1 MSETMRQ
8 TMSQKSNRS
17 LQSILTRRLTLTVG
31 IFWLAGSVL
40 AAFSMYHEMQEAFD
54 NSLVTTAYRYAP
66 LIDDYLDGHL
76 GGSPEE
82 ILPSP
87 AKGEILTDDH
97 GDGDGD
103 EDIGEDYLMYHVR
116 DGDGRLLL
124 RSYNAQERPFS
135 APLIE
140 GFYNEEDLRIY
151 TAMLHG
157 GEMAIQ
163 VAEPLEHR
171 REALFESVMAQFL
184 PIALLIPAVIIG
196 VILALKRGLSPVRS
210 VRNAIEER
218 GDGNLQPI
226 EQGDAPE
233 EISTII
239 TAVNRLME
247 KLGAALS
254 AERIFTAHSA
264 HELRTPIAAALAQT
278 QRLVE
283 ELPEGHES
291 RKRAIQCEEALKR
304 LSRLAEKLLQ
314 LARAESSGGFSP
326 TGHNQKLGPTLKL
339 VIEDLKR
346 AGLGKADAGD
356 GVDDG
361 ADIRF
366 DADNLATLS
375 ANIDLDAF
383 AICMRNLIENALKY
397 GGDDSPVEIAVL
409 EGHIV
414 QVSNGGT
421 PVSPEDLG
429 QLTTRFKRSSTKAG
443 GSGLGLAIV
452 EAIAANTK
460 AALKLYSPRPGH
472 ADGFMAELRLHRS

>member
-1 MSETMRQ
+1 MSKSMRQ
-8 TMSQKSNRS
+8 NSNQS

-76 GGSPEE
+76 GGSADE

-87 AKGEILTDDH
+87 AKGEIRTEDH

-124 RSYNAQERPFS
+124 RSYNAQEHPFS
-135 APLIE
+135 APLVE

-151 TAMLHG
+151 TAMLYG
-157 GEMAIQ
+157 GEQVIQ

-196 VILALKRGLSPVRS
+196 VIFALKRGLNPVRR
-210 VRNAIEER
+210 VRDAIEER
-218 GDGNLQPI
+218 GDGNLEPI
-226 EQGDAPE
+226 EQGEAPE

-326 TGHNQKLGPTLKL
+326 TGHNQPLGPTLQL

-346 AGLGKADAGD
+346 AGLGLGGEAD
-356 GVDDG
+356 GVEEG

-397 GGDDSPVEIAVL
+397 GSDDSPVEIAVL

-414 QVSNGGT
+414 QVSNGGA

-429 QLTTRFKRSSTKAG
+429 QLTTRFKRSSNKAD

-460 AALKLYSPRPGH
+460 SELKLYSPRPGH
-472 ADGFMAELRLHRS
+472 SDGFMAELCLHQS